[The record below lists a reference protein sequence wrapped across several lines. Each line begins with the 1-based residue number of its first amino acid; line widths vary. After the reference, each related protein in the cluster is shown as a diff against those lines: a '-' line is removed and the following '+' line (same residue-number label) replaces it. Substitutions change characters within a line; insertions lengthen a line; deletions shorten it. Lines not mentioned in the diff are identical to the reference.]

1 MSRPFSYNDEN
12 FTVIGNILF
21 IHIPFS
27 GKTTVNQIIC
37 NIPLE
42 ISKRIPYKGLTSNY
56 YRSPYTPF
64 FDIELFIIHDKIFI
78 ANAGNFVDGQFFA
91 VTNLKDI

>member
-21 IHIPFS
+21 IHIPFN
-27 GKTTVNQIIC
+27 GKAEPHQIIC
-37 NIPLE
+37 HIPPE
-42 ISKRIPYKGLTSNY
+42 INKRIQYKAFVADY
-56 YRSPYTPF
+56 YQFPGAFSSSRLYIVDD
-64 FDIELFIIHDKIFI
+64 DIRINHDGDFK
-78 ANAGNFVDGQFFA
+78 NGEFFA